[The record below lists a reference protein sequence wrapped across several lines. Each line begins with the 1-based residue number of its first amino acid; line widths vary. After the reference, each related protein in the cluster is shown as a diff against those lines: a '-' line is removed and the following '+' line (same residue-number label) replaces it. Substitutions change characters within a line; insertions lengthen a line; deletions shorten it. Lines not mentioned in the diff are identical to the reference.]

1 MVNHIAPF
9 IGEVND
15 GMSSWS
21 GRSTT
26 ILSTLAAI
34 SERVA
39 EEHDL
44 PGLYGK
50 AVQVALAE
58 LGADRASLLLW
69 DGVSE
74 HLTLAALAGAPLAD
88 RESFLAIEGSPAGWV
103 VRRCEALL
111 VDADSVGVP
120 LSHDLLRHDSI
131 RQGVYVPIV
140 GQGRVLGV
148 LAAAR
153 FASLPFALAERD
165 LLGLLASQ
173 VALTIERV
181 RLRMAIIGDSSE
193 RQQSAQRLAQTEKLA
208 GMGRLAAS
216 IAHEINNPLQAVQN
230 SLHLLANRSLPDEKR
245 TRYFGMAQEQVE
257 RLVSLVQRMLNFYQP
272 AREGMRATAI
282 HPLLEHVLRNS
293 AEQMERNA
301 IILERD
307 WTEGLPRVM
316 GIASHLKQV
325 FQNLTMNAIEAMPRG
340 GQLVVRTRADNAVGS
355 VLIEF
360 SDNGAGI
367 APGALQ
373 TIFEPFYTTKSDGS
387 GLGLS
392 ISYSII
398 EQHGGMLSVQS
409 SGARTTFRI
418 TLPALIGSSRPADGA
433 PAPSLAAGENI
444 EQEQHDR

>member
-1 MVNHIAPF
+1 
-9 IGEVND
+9 
-15 GMSSWS
+15 MSSWS

-26 ILSTLAAI
+26 ILHALAAI
-34 SERVA
+34 SERVQ
-39 EEHDL
+39 EERDL
-44 PGLYGK
+44 PGLYDRV
-50 AVQVALAE
+50 VQVALVELRAE
-58 LGADRASLLLW
+58 RASLLLW
-69 DGVSE
+69 DGAS
-74 HLTLAALAGAPLAD
+74 HQLTLAALVGIPLAD
-88 RESFLAIEGSPAGWV
+88 RDSFLAIEGSPAGWV

-111 VDADSVGVP
+111 VDGDPASAS
-120 LSHDLLRHDSI
+120 LSQELLRHDSV
-131 RQGVYVPIV
+131 QQEVYVPII

-148 LAAAR
+148 LTAAR
-153 FASLPFALAERD
+153 YSTAPFVLAERD

-173 VALTIERV
+173 VAITIERV
-181 RLRMAIIGDSSE
+181 RLRASMVGDSGE

-282 HPLLEHVLRNS
+282 HPLLENVLRNS
-293 AEQMERNA
+293 AEQMERSG
-301 IILERD
+301 IVVERD
-307 WTEGLPRVM
+307 WAEGLPSVM

-325 FQNLTMNAIEAMPRG
+325 FQNLTTNALEAMPRG
-340 GQLVVRTRADNAVGS
+340 GLLTVRTRATDEAGGS

-360 SDNGAGI
+360 SDNGPGI
-367 APGALQ
+367 AASALH
-373 TIFEPFYTTKSDGS
+373 TIFEPFYTTKSNSS

-409 SGARTTFRI
+409 GGARTTFRVI
-418 TLPALIGSSRPADGA
+418 LPALRGSSRPADGA
-433 PAPSLAAGENI
+433 PAPSFAAGEKE
-444 EQEQHDR
+444 EQ